1 MPESTACLNA
11 RVSLEEIRSL
21 KRDFAAFYD
30 LAVSSGKQDEIER
43 AQGLKRDLEIKTKA
57 LQETLAIVEAERLF
71 DLRRQYEA
79 QTALLR
85 KAGLIETRRE
95 ADTGGV
101 EREISF
107 MTGIDGKTYT
117 MPSYETIV
125 SRLAER
131 KELIETKADQG
142 FKKLLLVPFGM
153 RLDAMLAK
161 FKAYLLEYKKAYDMA
176 HKNDT
181 PPGIFALYEK
191 RPVLVWESGY
201 NGADVDGTLVYDPVS
216 FDGSHAGATKAQVLE
231 RQNADQDTA
240 AGWRVLL
247 LQGGGSTKGYKG
259 IPRSGN
265 GQIEGVQHQRNDIEA
280 GKSPREYLADQRTMS
295 GDPDSPYRSESG
307 MTPEEWIVMFMAH
320 LEETGKTIDDY
331 HSGKESIAYM
341 TGAYFAASD
350 HVPHAYWSRDG
361 RPSLVRR
368 HVPDDANEYIGVR
381 SAVRV

>member
-21 KRDFAAFYD
+21 KRDFAVAYD
-30 LAVSSGKQDEIER
+30 LAISSGKQGEIER
-43 AQGLKRDLEIKTKA
+43 AQILKRDLETKTGA

-85 KAGLIETRRE
+85 KAGLIETKRA
-95 ADTGGV
+95 ADVSGV
-101 EREISF
+101 EREVSF

-117 MPSYETIV
+117 MPSYDTIV

-131 KELIETKADQG
+131 KEFLETKADQG

-153 RLDAMLAK
+153 SLDALLAK
-161 FKAYLLEYKKAYDMA
+161 FKAHLLEHKKAHGTFSLDE
-176 HKNDT
+176 NQ
-181 PPGIFALYEK
+181 
-191 RPVLVWESGY
+191 PVWVWESGY
-201 NGADVDGTLVYDPVS
+201 NGADANGTLVYDPLS

-231 RQNADQDTA
+231 RQEAEKDTA

-247 LQGGGSTKGYKG
+247 LQGGESTQGYKG

-265 GQIEGVQHQRNDIEA
+265 GQIEGAQHQRPDIEA

-295 GDPDSPYRSESG
+295 GDKDSPYRGESG
-307 MTPEEWIVMFMAH
+307 MTPEEWVVLFMAH
-320 LEETGKTIDDY
+320 LEETGRPIDDY
-331 HSGKESIAYM
+331 QNNTESIAYL
-341 TGAYFAASD
+341 TGAYFATSD
-350 HVPHAYWSRDG
+350 DVPYACWYRDG
-361 RPSLVRR
+361 RRAYVSRSD
-368 HVPDDANEYIGVR
+368 PDDVGEHIGVR